1 MLRFLKISGKNDS
14 SLGKIVK
21 KEKFMLDFLLHHKL
35 ETLQPQC
42 VKSV

>member
-21 KEKFMLDFLLHHKL
+21 EKSMLDFLLHHKL
-35 ETLQPQC
+35 EKLQPR
-42 VKSV
+42 KSV